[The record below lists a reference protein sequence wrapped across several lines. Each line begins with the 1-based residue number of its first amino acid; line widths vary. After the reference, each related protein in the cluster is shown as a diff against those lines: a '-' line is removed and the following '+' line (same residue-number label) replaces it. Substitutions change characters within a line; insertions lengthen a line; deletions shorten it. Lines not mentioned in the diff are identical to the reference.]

1 MMLVVFWPGRRGWGG
16 GGSCSIYDR
25 GSNILFWVM
34 KIYILSI
41 FLGQENLHILKKNTS
56 FWVDMT
62 PSERKKYGDIV
73 S

>member
-1 MMLVVFWPGRRGWGG
+1 
-16 GGSCSIYDR
+16 
-25 GSNILFWVM
+25 M